1 MIDTDNLNVRVIRT
15 ELVRDFGLHT
25 TAPPPEPRRGL
36 IHQARHP
43 RTPLVRTHHP
53 SKRENQKNPHPG
65 RNSAINGEYYI
76 S

>member
-1 MIDTDNLNVRVIRT
+1 MHKETKEQNAGMIDTDNLNVRVIRT

-25 TAPPPEPRRGL
+25 TAPP
-36 IHQARHP
+36 

-65 RNSAINGEYYI
+65 RNPAINGEYYI